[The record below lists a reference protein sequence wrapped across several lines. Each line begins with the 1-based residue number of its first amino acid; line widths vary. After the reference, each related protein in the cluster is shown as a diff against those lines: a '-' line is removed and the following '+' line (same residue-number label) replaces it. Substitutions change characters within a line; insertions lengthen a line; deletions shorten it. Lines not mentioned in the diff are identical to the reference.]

1 MWPEDFDGFIFEQK
15 IKSTISEEF
24 CRIQAKVNNTLENVK
39 GHNAKMVEF
48 EEKVDL
54 FRA

>member
-1 MWPEDFDGFIFEQK
+1 MDGFIFEQK

-24 CRIQAKVNNTLENVK
+24 VRIQGRVDGTLENVR
-39 GHNAKMVEF
+39 GHTAKMLEF
-48 EEKVDL
+48 EEKIDI